1 MLRVVQVQVPLV
13 VPAKIAA
20 VRCNTHA
27 MGGPLL
33 AWGYTEATSCMEV
46 LDQAQQT
53 APPSCM
59 DSWLIREVRCITR
72 MCQGCS
78 PLGYNSSAF
87 VGMGCVLYHAGRLQF
102 IPCGITGGNYKPK
115 QPMEEGTALR
125 WPS

>member
-46 LDQAQQT
+46 LDQAEQT

-78 PLGYNSSAF
+78 PLGCNSSAF
-87 VGMGCVLYHAGRLQF
+87 VGMGCVLYHAARLQV
-102 IPCGITGGNYKPK
+102 ICGITGGNYKPTQHMK
-115 QPMEEGTALR
+115 EGTALCL
-125 WPS
+125 PS